1 MDYLF
6 KLNPAECL
14 ETNFNRWYTENC
26 RERREANMY
35 GSNEPILTEAEA
47 EKIFLSQYK
56 NQIAESWFMN
66 KEGRMEQR
74 VVIAGD

>member
-1 MDYLF
+1 
-6 KLNPAECL
+6 
-14 ETNFNRWYTENC
+14 
-26 RERREANMY
+26 MY

-74 VVIAGD
+74 LVVDGD